1 MQASRTSQKECYV
14 TKRSKIALQ
23 GLSERVVDMY
33 DNDKMTLTDITNVL
47 SDEGYEVS
55 RTGVQREVKKW
66 EEFIAEQKEQEH
78 LASQFLDAF
87 KDRPNTD
94 ISELTMQIMQ
104 NKMLKALKEFDVN
117 ENSFKDA
124 SQFVHAIARLSDSQV
139 NLDKLKIAFQTG
151 VQAAKEQLE
160 DEFTALLEKEHP
172 ELLLRVLDVIQ
183 SVRIESDGRKRNKRR
198 RG

>member
-1 MQASRTSQKECYV
+1 MTQ
-14 TKRSKIALQ
+14 RSKIELQ
-23 GLSERVVDMY
+23 GLSERIIEMY
-33 DNDKMTLTDITNVL
+33 NQDNMTMTDIANVL

-55 RTGVQREVKKW
+55 RSGVHREVKKW
-66 EEFIAEQKEQEH
+66 ESFIAEQKEQEQ

-94 ISELTMQIMQ
+94 ISEMTMQIMQ
-104 NKMLKALKEFDVN
+104 RKMLTALKEFDIN
-117 ENSFKDA
+117 EKSFKDA

-151 VQAAKEQLE
+151 VQAAKEQLQE
-160 DEFTALLEKEHP
+160 EFRHLLENEHP
-172 ELLLRVLDVIQ
+172 ELLLKILDIIQ
-183 SVRIESDGRKRNKRR
+183 SVNIESDGRKRNKRR

>member
-1 MQASRTSQKECYV
+1 MTQ
-14 TKRSKIALQ
+14 RSKIELQ
-23 GLSERVVDMY
+23 GLSERIVDMY
-33 DNDKMTLTDITNVL
+33 NKDKMTMRDIVTVL

-55 RTGVQREVKKW
+55 QAGVHREVKKW
-66 EEFIAEQKEQEH
+66 ESFIAEQKEQEQ
-78 LASQFLDAF
+78 LARQFVDAF

-94 ISELTMQIMQ
+94 ISEMTMQIMQ
-104 NKMLKALKEFDVN
+104 RKMLSALQEFDIN
-117 ENSFKDA
+117 DKSFKDA

-160 DEFTALLEKEHP
+160 DEFRHLLKKDHP
-172 ELLLRVLDVIQ
+172 ELLLKLIDIIKKA
-183 SVRIESDGRKRNKRR
+183 RIESDGRKRKTR